1 MLNRIDG
8 YWMAVVAPIEGLI
21 QFTTDPF
28 PPGTDVFASISL
40 NQVNTLFEGNFPDP
54 TFTVTAFIDH
64 WTFYQ
69 DDGTESAPQQGSGF
83 NQSSVGINNCARIT
97 FIIFAER
104 AWGDAQIS
112 IFSF

>member
-8 YWMAVVAPIEGLI
+8 YWMGAIAPIEQLI

-28 PPGTDVFASISL
+28 PQGTNVFASISL
-40 NQVNTLFEGNFPDP
+40 NFVDTLFSGNFPDP
-54 TFTVTAFIDH
+54 TFAITAFIDS

-69 DDGTESAPQQGSGF
+69 DDGSESGPQQGSGF

-97 FIIFAER
+97 FILFGER
-104 AWGDAQIS
+104 VAADAQIS
-112 IFSF
+112 IFTF